1 LPEPGPGLGYKTF
14 IKTPQE
20 ETMARV
26 LIVGAGGVAGVTA
39 HKCAF
44 LPDTFTEIV
53 LASRTLAKAEAIAA
67 AIEQR
72 TGRGITTR
80 RLDADRVEETTA
92 LLKELRP
99 DLLVNLALPYQ
110 DLPLMDACLTAGV
123 DYLDT
128 ANYEPPEVA
137 KFEYKW

>member
-1 LPEPGPGLGYKTF
+1 
-14 IKTPQE
+14 
-20 ETMARV
+20 MARV